1 MNIIIIIL
9 MNIIIIILMNI
20 IIIIILMNI
29 IIIILMN
36 IIIIILMIQK
46 CQIQEVGHYRTE
58 QQIKLTGAHVFRCK
72 QRKFKYIF

>member
-9 MNIIIIILMNI
+9 MN

-58 QQIKLTGAHVFRCK
+58 QKIKLTGAHVFRCK
-72 QRKFKYIF
+72 QRIFKYIF